1 MRPDLPVHG
10 LSMAGIAGLPFA
22 RSPESREI
30 AKRLRIPGCALRPR
44 NYVPDVVLNR
54 HSARAF
60 RPHYFPTTLFIS
72 RRAR

>member
-1 MRPDLPVHG
+1 MRLALPMHG
-10 LSMAGIAGLPFA
+10 VPMAVIAGLPFG

-30 AKRLRIPGCALRPR
+30 AKRCQIPGSAVWPR
-44 NYVPDVVLNR
+44 NDVPDVVLNR

-60 RPHYFPTTLFIS
+60 RPFYFPTTLFIS

>member
-1 MRPDLPVHG
+1 MHAAP
-10 LSMAGIAGLPFA
+10 MAVIAGLPFG

-30 AKRLRIPGCALRPR
+30 AKRLRIPGSALRPR